1 MRAHRLAIA
10 GSVLLVALYAWLAIA
25 SPNALGFFGDDAI
38 YATTAQALADG
49 RGYRHPSLPGEP
61 LQTKYP
67 PAYPALL
74 ALLMRAGAELP
85 DGIGWLRLPGALA
98 GAGAVL
104 LAALYWRR
112 VLGAPPG
119 LVAAVAVLAGLSP
132 VFLGFTRY
140 TMSELPYAFL
150 ATAALLCFDDRAE
163 RSEGR
168 TRRVWLALG
177 AALVAGAMLT
187 RSIGITLAL
196 ATVAVPLLRRRFLD
210 AALVAGVVAVL
221 VAPWMLWQAA
231 AAAENGALAQDFF
244 TAYDLE
250 VGSGAYLPDGP
261 LEALRV
267 AWQNLLRLAFG
278 LGWFQLAL
286 PLEFMRKAM
295 SGGGARLWLLHALCW
310 GALGLVVYGFWR
322 SAREGVRTLHVYAL
336 VYGGL
341 AMIWTFSPHRFL
353 VPWTPFLLFFGAT
366 GLHALLGLAL
376 RHPRAALAARGAVYA
391 AVLALFLVDD
401 GRTLLS
407 REEEFYARERSR
419 DLGELRDIERFLR
432 ERTAPG
438 DIVASAQ
445 PQALFLATGRRGY
458 YLWPDTDPVAWGYSP
473 ERDASRFT
481 TIAAPAEARGR
492 IEELRRDFGRAYAE
506 AGIDWYV
513 EWSELPAARA
523 MAQLVLEHPA
533 WFELVHTTP
542 KRAYRIFRVHAP
554 GAAAR

>member
-1 MRAHRLAIA
+1 MRTHRLAIA
-10 GSVLLVALYAWLAIA
+10 GAALLVALYAWLALA

-38 YATTAQALADG
+38 YATTAQALAEG

-67 PAYPALL
+67 PVYPALL
-74 ALLMRAGAELP
+74 SLVLRAGAELP

-132 VFLGFTRY
+132 VLLGFTRY
-140 TMSELPYAFL
+140 TMSELPYALF
-150 ATAALLCFDDRAE
+150 ATAALVCLDDRAE
-163 RSEGR
+163 RAAERSR
-168 TRRVWLALG
+168 WPWLALG
-177 AALVAGAMLT
+177 AALVAAAALT
-187 RSIGITLAL
+187 RSIGVALAL
-196 ATVAVPLLRRRFLD
+196 AAVALPLWRRRFAD
-210 AALVAGVVAVL
+210 AALVAGVVAAL
-221 VAPWMLWQAA
+221 VAPWMLWQAS
-231 AAAENGALAQDFF
+231 AAAENGALTRDFF
-244 TAYDLE
+244 TGYDLE
-250 VGSGAYLPDGP
+250 VGSAAYLPRGP

-267 AWQNLLRLAFG
+267 VWHNLLQLAFG

-286 PLEFMRKAM
+286 PQGFTHRAM
-295 SGGGARLWLLHALCW
+295 AGGGLRLWLLHALCW
-310 GALGLVVYGFWR
+310 GALGLVLYGFWL
-322 SAREGVRTLHVYAL
+322 SARQGLRTLHVYAAL
-336 VYGGL
+336 YAGL
-341 AMIWTFSPHRFL
+341 IVIWTFPPHRFL
-353 VPWTPFLLFFGAT
+353 VPWTPFVLFFGAT
-366 GLHALLGLAL
+366 GLHGVLHLAL
-376 RHPRAALAARGAVYA
+376 RHPRAALAARSAVYA
-391 AVLALFLVDD
+391 SVLALFLADD
-401 GRTLLS
+401 WRIARS
-407 REEEFYARERSR
+407 READFYARELSR
-419 DLGELRDIERFLR
+419 DLGELRDVERFLR

-458 YLWPDTDPVAWGYSP
+458 YLWPDTDPVAFGYSP

-481 TIAAPAEARGR
+481 VIEVPAEVRGR
-492 IEELRRDFGRAYAE
+492 VEELRRGLGRAYAA

-513 EWSELPAARA
+513 EWSSLPASQA

-542 KRAYRIFRVHAP
+542 KRGFRIFRVYAP
-554 GAAAR
+554 GASAR